1 MEKNVIQTNDE
12 ITINVYFSV
21 KNTIYVEKIIFR
33 TLLHLVVKMESIYQV
48 LWMIQQL
55 HVESYDEETKTIP
68 TNFDKKSNL

>member
-1 MEKNVIQTNDE
+1 MD
-12 ITINVYFSV
+12 
-21 KNTIYVEKIIFR
+21 KIIFR